1 MKAVVF
7 GGVGKVSLE
16 TVPEPKLQKQSDAVI
31 RITSSAICGTDLHFI
46 RGTAP
51 GMKEGRILGHEAVG
65 IVEEVGKSV
74 RNLRKGDRVVVPSTV
89 GCGSCVYC
97 RAGYHSQCNVA
108 NPKGPDAGTVF
119 FGGPEEAGGLDGLQA
134 EYARIPFAGAV
145 LVKLPEEVSDDQ
157 AILMSDILPT
167 SYMAAVM
174 AEIKPSNI
182 VAIFGCG
189 PVGLFAITCAQHL
202 GAGRV
207 FAIDS
212 VESRLEMARAH
223 GAEVINFQKEDPIEA
238 LKEATNGSGPDRV
251 IDAVGV
257 DAATATKGPAADRK
271 AQKGFKRELEKIAE
285 EGTPK
290 GKDFQPGGAPSQA
303 LKWAIEAVAKAGT
316 VSVIGVYPAPLQDF
330 PIEQIM
336 EKNLTLKAG
345 NCNHRRYMPDMIE
358 LVRSGV
364 IHPEQFLT
372 QVEPITSA
380 IDAYHAFDRHE
391 RGWIKVKLDPTEQ
404 QERVA

>member
-1 MKAVVF
+1 MKAVIF

-16 TVPEPKLQKQSDAVI
+16 TVPEPKLQKPSDAII

-46 RGTAP
+46 RGTAA

-108 NPKGPDAGTVF
+108 NPGGPDAGTVF

-145 LVKLPEEVSDDQ
+145 LVKLPEEISDDQ

-189 PVGLFAITCAQHL
+189 PVGLEPWARAAM
-202 GAGRV
+202 GASIVSKRKWRR
-207 FAIDS
+207 FM
-212 VESRLEMARAH
+212 ESR
-223 GAEVINFQKEDPIEA
+223 I
-238 LKEATNGSGPDRV
+238 
-251 IDAVGV
+251 
-257 DAATATKGPAADRK
+257 RK
-271 AQKGFKRELEKIAE
+271 I
-285 EGTPK
+285 
-290 GKDFQPGGAPSQA
+290 
-303 LKWAIEAVAKAGT
+303 
-316 VSVIGVYPAPLQDF
+316 
-330 PIEQIM
+330 
-336 EKNLTLKAG
+336 
-345 NCNHRRYMPDMIE
+345 
-358 LVRSGV
+358 
-364 IHPEQFLT
+364 
-372 QVEPITSA
+372 
-380 IDAYHAFDRHE
+380 
-391 RGWIKVKLDPTEQ
+391 VKL
-404 QERVA
+404 V